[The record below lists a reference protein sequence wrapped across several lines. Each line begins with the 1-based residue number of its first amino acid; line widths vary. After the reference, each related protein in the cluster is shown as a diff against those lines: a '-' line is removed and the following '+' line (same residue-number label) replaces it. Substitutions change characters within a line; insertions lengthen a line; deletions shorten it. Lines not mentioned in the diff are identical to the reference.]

1 MRLLKLFTGED
12 QKMSKHNCLTYTYQ
26 TLEQKGYKLPTEWR
40 GYTKDDFEYFSN
52 NASKLLARKVH
63 ISFFE
68 SFCTQVDEAKKDDII
83 LTDTSVG
90 VAINKYKYLT
100 LRLRG
105 GKPCLV
111 DINKGD
117 MIMRITDV

>member
-1 MRLLKLFTGED
+1 
-12 QKMSKHNCLTYTYQ
+12 MSKHNCLSYTYRV
-26 TLEQKGYKLPTEWR
+26 LKVKGYKLPTEWR

-68 SFCTQVDEAKKDDII
+68 SFCIRVDEAKKDDII

-90 VAINKYKYLT
+90 VAINKYKYMT

-117 MIMRITDV
+117 KIMRITNV